1 MQENPSKAATES
13 KTPGDGQDDA
23 SHATGRTPACGVSDA
38 TGRTPARSVDVVRNH
53 PVMPPHVRIT
63 GFVMD
68 SVTGEL
74 VQVTC
79 P

>member
-1 MQENPSKAATES
+1 MRKELDRKIVLEDGSEYLGWGFGDTEEAVR
-13 KTPGDGQDDA
+13 K
-23 SHATGRTPACGVSDA
+23 
-38 TGRTPARSVDVVRNH
+38 SVDTIAHH
-53 PVMPPHVRIT
+53 PVMPPHVRIA